1 MAIASGRWS
10 CIEVINAWR
19 AGERPVEL
27 HASNV
32 PIDAGV
38 LVMRLLSLPV
48 PIGLDHRNPGGRIS
62 GLTSSLVS
70 TRPAAHWVFTAVT
83 PAQAASAYQIE
94 QTLMP
99 WRPGFDRAG
108 SASFRC
114 STDGR
119 VQLETSSGAVRR

>member
-32 PIDAGV
+32 LIDAGV
-38 LVMRLLSLPV
+38 LVMQLLSLPAL
-48 PIGLDHRNPGGRIS
+48 IAWDHRNHGVRIS
-62 GLTSSLVS
+62 GLISSLVS
-70 TRPAAHWVFTAVT
+70 TRPAAPWVSTGVT
-83 PAQAASAYQIE
+83 QAQVASASQSEQIL
-94 QTLMP
+94 TP
-99 WRPGFDRAG
+99 WRPGSGRAG

-114 STDGR
+114 STDGWVR
-119 VQLETSSGAVRR
+119 LETSSGAVRR

>member
-38 LVMRLLSLPV
+38 LVMRLRSLPV
-48 PIGLDHRNPGGRIS
+48 PTGLDHRNPGGRIS

-83 PAQAASAYQIE
+83 RAQAASASQIE
-94 QTLMP
+94 QILMP
-99 WRPGFDRAG
+99 WRPGSGRAG

-114 STDGR
+114 STDGW